1 MSQDKGQRDH
11 PDTNG
16 TFHPEEAKGKSSP
29 SAHSR
34 PMSEPLK
41 RVNRLCFYEPL
52 DTKAGV
58 ARVSV
63 NSSGR
68 VGLSS
73 NCITCV
79 MGSKDSPE
87 TERKCLVKEEQDRN
101 NQSRSQLNA
110 EPARKQKAQTGSAS
124 LQEPLAFPKY
134 VEAQFQRS
142 PPAQLRPVPFTRSK
156 ARQTL
161 ADWRRP
167 PPAEPPHRNVQSCSV
182 PRKRSHNAVTP
193 VASPTEDC
201 RTDVLRHKSAPTHGP
216 VCTNFRTGPDVNS
229 SLLLSSSS
237 CSCSS
242 LSSLDSPPTLPPCS
256 VLDSRKRAVG
266 TLQRE
271 LNALFTQ
278 KMEELHLK
286 SPMFFAGKLS
296 VRHWN
301 L

>member
-1 MSQDKGQRDH
+1 MSQDKEQRDH

-58 ARVSV
+58 FARVSV

-79 MGSKDSPE
+79 MGSKDSPD
-87 TERKCLVKEEQDRN
+87 TEPKGLVKEEQGRQT
-101 NQSRSQLNA
+101 QSRSQLNE
-110 EPARKQKAQTGSAS
+110 EPARKQKAPNGSAS
-124 LQEPLAFPKY
+124 LQEPRAFPKC
-134 VEAQFQRS
+134 VEAQSERS
-142 PPAQLRPVPFTRSK
+142 PPAQLRPAPFTRSK
-156 ARQTL
+156 ARPTL
-161 ADWRRP
+161 ADWRGP
-167 PPAEPPHRNVQSCSV
+167 PPAEPLLRTAQYCSV
-182 PRKRSHNAVTP
+182 PRKHSHTAVRP
-193 VASPTEDC
+193 AASPTEDC
-201 RTDVLRHKSAPTHGP
+201 RTDVLGHKSAPTHGP
-216 VCTNFRTGPDVNS
+216 IGTHFRTGPDVNGF
-229 SLLLSSSS
+229 LLSSSS
-237 CSCSS
+237 SSCSS

-256 VLDSRKRAVG
+256 LLDGRKRAVG

-296 VRHWN
+296 VRQRN